1 MKKLLWHQSLGHV
14 ILSLTF
20 DNGEFEFKC
29 LPIHAILIS
38 YFDDSKYDPA
48 NGVSSE
54 FLAKEMKIPQ
64 QIVKQKM
71 QFWIHKGVI
80 LEEKKNM
87 SSKMFNQ
94 SNYFGE
100 IPNENEASF
109 YKTLNSYKFKEQMDE
124 SENYVPYEQD
134 DEDNIEMIQRD
145 QSLTGM
151 ESIQFIK
158 DFVVAE

>member
-1 MKKLLWHQSLGHV
+1 MHS
-14 ILSLTF
+14 
-20 DNGEFEFKC
+20 E
-29 LPIHAILIS
+29 
-38 YFDDSKYDPA
+38 YDPA

-124 SENYVPYEQD
+124 SESKP
-134 DEDNIEMIQRD
+134 
-145 QSLTGM
+145 G
-151 ESIQFIK
+151 
-158 DFVVAE
+158 A